1 MKTVTTTKTY
11 ATFNE
16 LSTQKQKQVLYKYS
30 DYLVHENWYYPT
42 QEQINMILEDLF
54 NDKSDNIYFDT
65 DRNSFCSFE
74 IEVSLRDLLGLLES
88 SKMQDIYPDLYTH
101 LETEITGIKESY
113 FYKNK
118 NRLDLIYKNIYHPY
132 LETTHKRNNIDTR
145 VNLFIFTDYANLA
158 KENERYENINNELTN
173 LSDCIE
179 QFFVSLSDYFS
190 KMFTNELDYLYSDMA
205 LIEYFGEYDTHF
217 DIETLE
223 ME

>member
-1 MKTVTTTKTY
+1 MKTITTTKTY

-16 LSTQKQKQVLYKYS
+16 LTTQQQKRVLNKYS
-30 DYLVHENWYYPT
+30 DYLVHENWYYLT
-42 QEQINMILEDLF
+42 HEQINMILEDLF

-74 IEVSLRDLLGLLES
+74 IKVSLRELLALLES
-88 SKMQDIYPDLYTH
+88 SKIQENYPDLHTY
-101 LETEITGIKESY
+101 LESEITGIKESY

-132 LETTHKRNNIDTR
+132 LETTHKRKSIDVR
-145 VNLFIFTDYANLA
+145 VNLFIFSDFDNLIREQYA
-158 KENERYENINNELTN
+158 NINNKLSN

-179 QFFVSLSDYFS
+179 KFFVSLSDYFS
-190 KMFTNELDYLYSDMA
+190 KMFINELGYLYSDTA
-205 LIEYFGEYDTHF
+205 LIEYFSNNDTHF
-217 DIETLE
+217 DVENLE